1 MEVAA
6 QLLLIFI
13 PNTAWIR
20 PKLPSPCPAAAWRGF
35 TRQNVL
41 EKAQSGAPGCVG
53 MDKKKV
59 NQGMA
64 SRFWRG
70 Y

>member
-13 PNTAWIR
+13 PNTAWIH
-20 PKLPSPCPAAAWRGF
+20 PKLPSLPWRGF
-35 TRQNVL
+35 TRQSVL
-41 EKAQSGAPGCVG
+41 EKDQSGAPRYVG
-53 MDKKKV
+53 MDIKE

-64 SRFWRG
+64 SQFWRG
-70 Y
+70 N